1 MHHKFSGMKSSESK
15 IIRRRLRS
23 SYITSLISITL
34 VLFMLGLVGVLLL
47 NAHRISEM
55 VKESISFSVI
65 LKENVKEAE
74 ILKLQ
79 KDLDAK
85 RYIKSTEYVP
95 KDKAAKAFQ
104 QELGEDF
111 VSFLGYNPLLSSIEV
126 RLYADYTNSDS
137 LRVIEKQLEKYDQVK
152 EVYYQKSLVHLI
164 NDNVKKISLVVL
176 LFCGLLFII
185 AVSLIN
191 NTIRLSIYS
200 RRFLINTMKLVG
212 ATNNFIRKPFLMKS
226 VLHGIYGTV
235 IAIGLLLGCLYWAE
249 NQMQDI
255 IQFTDK
261 EMLFVL
267 FVILLVIGILI
278 NLVSTYFAVNKF
290 LKLKTDDLYY

>member
-1 MHHKFSGMKSSESK
+1 
-15 IIRRRLRS
+15 
-23 SYITSLISITL
+23 
-34 VLFMLGLVGVLLL
+34 
-47 NAHRISEM
+47 
-55 VKESISFSVI
+55 
-65 LKENVKEAE
+65 
-74 ILKLQ
+74 
-79 KDLDAK
+79 
-85 RYIKSTEYVP
+85 
-95 KDKAAKAFQ
+95 
-104 QELGEDF
+104 
-111 VSFLGYNPLLSSIEV
+111 
-126 RLYADYTNSDS
+126 
-137 LRVIEKQLEKYDQVK
+137 
-152 EVYYQKSLVHLI
+152 
-164 NDNVKKISLVVL
+164 
-176 LFCGLLFII
+176 
-185 AVSLIN
+185 
-191 NTIRLSIYS
+191 
-200 RRFLINTMKLVG
+200 MKLVG